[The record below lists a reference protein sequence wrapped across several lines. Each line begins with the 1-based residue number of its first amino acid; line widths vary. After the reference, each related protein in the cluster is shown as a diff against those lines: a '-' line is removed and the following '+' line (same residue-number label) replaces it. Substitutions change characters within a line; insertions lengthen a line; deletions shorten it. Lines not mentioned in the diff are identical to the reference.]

1 MAKATIRRKCIT
13 IARSEVRA
21 NSTARVDGRSVFIK
35 RYPGHNFRIIMVHV
49 SKKQRAVR
57 DMFAD
62 ANVLA
67 KEDMLKWNRVRHW
80 ERYARQ
86 HKKHGAYRAA
96 VSYYYKMIREH
107 SDELREIGRYVN
119 GGKIERIRMVDSK
132 VVDEAKDLRIFSDD
146 NIFFWVKFDSVS
158 DYREALNLLA
168 G

>member
-49 SKKQRAVR
+49 SKKQR
-57 DMFAD
+57 
-62 ANVLA
+62 VLA

-107 SDELREIGRYVN
+107 SDELREIGRNVN

-158 DYREALNLLA
+158 DYREALNLAA